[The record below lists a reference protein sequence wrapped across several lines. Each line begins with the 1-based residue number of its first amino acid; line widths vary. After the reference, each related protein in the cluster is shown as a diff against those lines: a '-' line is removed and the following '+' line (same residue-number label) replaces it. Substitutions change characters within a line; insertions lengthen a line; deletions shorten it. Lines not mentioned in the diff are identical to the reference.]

1 MARKPKTI
9 ITCAVTGA
17 IHTPTMSEALP
28 WTCDQIAE
36 QAIAAAEAGAS
47 ILHLHAR
54 NPETGAPS
62 IKPDDFAPFLAR
74 IKQATDA
81 VVNISTGGSLTATIQ
96 ERIAPAKTFSPE
108 MCSMNMGS
116 LNFSFH
122 GLAARYKEWKFDWEK
137 DYVAGS
143 EGNIFRNTFKDIKE
157 AAETL
162 APHRIK
168 FEHEIYD
175 VGHLYTLAHFVDRG
189 LVKPPFFVQ
198 MIFGIL
204 GGIVGGRLLARLL
217 DTLSLPVGTYPVM
230 TLAGALFIFAGV
242 SLLGG
247 SGFLAAYL
255 AGISLKAKLNRPIDR
270 IVDFNEAF
278 QWLCQLVLF
287 LTLGLL
293 VTPSALLQ
301 DIWPTIAIAA
311 VLMLVARP
319 LAVFISVGWMGFTL
333 RENVFLSWVG
343 LRGAVPILLAIYPVI
358 SPGPITVG
366 FFNVVFVI
374 VAISLTTQGWTIGPM
389 ARLLGLGHQPSKKE
403 DSSGPSA

>member
-17 IHTPTMSEALP
+17 IHTPTMSDALP
-28 WTCDQIAE
+28 YTYDQIAD

-62 IKPDDFAPFLAR
+62 INPDDFAPFLQR

-122 GLAARYKEWKFDWEK
+122 GLAARYKEWKFAWEES
-137 DYVAGS
+137 YVAGS

-162 APHRIK
+162 APHGVK

-175 VGHLYTLAHFVDRG
+175 VGHLYNLKFMMDQGHFKAPIF
-189 LVKPPFFVQ
+189 LQFVL
-198 MIFGIL
+198 GIL
-204 GGIVGGRLLARLL
+204 GGIGADVENLVFLKRTADKLFGDQYRWSVLA
-217 DTLSLPVGTYPVM
+217 
-230 TLAGALFIFAGV
+230 AGAAQI
-242 SLLGG
+242 
-247 SGFLAAYL
+247 
-255 AGISLKAKLNRPIDR
+255 
-270 IVDFNEAF
+270 
-278 QWLCQLVLF
+278 
-287 LTLGLL
+287 
-293 VTPSALLQ
+293 
-301 DIWPTIAIAA
+301 
-311 VLMLVARP
+311 P
-319 LAVFISVGWMGFTL
+319 LAVTASQMGGHVRVGLEDSLFIS
-333 RENVFLSWVG
+333 
-343 LRGAVPILLAIYPVI
+343 RGELAE
-358 SPGPITVG
+358 S
-366 FFNVVFVI
+366 NAQQ
-374 VAISLTTQGWTIGPM
+374 VAKVRRIIED
-389 ARLLGLGHQPSKKE
+389 LGHDIATPNEARAILDLKGG
-403 DSSGPSA
+403 DRVRF